1 MRNTLR
7 TRKANQGFTLI
18 ELLIV
23 IAIIGI
29 LAAVLIP
36 NLLAARNRANETAAQ
51 AYGRSCITAIET
63 SRDPVSG
70 VLPASGN
77 CENNTAAP
85 AGLGKAALTKP
96 AAVTDSA
103 YTTNTTTDSYTVV
116 INAITG
122 AKWTWDGAK
131 WVYAPPA

>member
-1 MRNTLR
+1 MRKGSN
-7 TRKANQGFTLI
+7 KGFTLI

-36 NLLAARNRANETAAQ
+36 NLLRARERANETAAQ

-63 SRDPVSG
+63 ERDPVSQE
-70 VLPASGN
+70 LPDAAT
-77 CENNTAAP
+77 CEDAL
-85 AGLGKAALTKP
+85 LGDSALTLN
-96 AAVTDSA
+96 AAVTDSVVDVDL
-103 YTTNTTTDSYTVV
+103 TTDTYTVT

-122 AKWTWDGAK
+122 AVWEYDGSEWA
-131 WVYAPPA
+131 YTAP